1 MFVNKIL
8 IFLKKAKTAILI
20 SRNKSLFYILILLNI
35 PSAIFIILISS
46 IYKIR
51 IGELEIRAIGHCS
64 ISIEIF
70 LGELELNLHKKN
82 SKHIWFINDS
92 NNFFERKISNHFL
105 LEKWKEKIL
114 IGPRFIFEPLF
125 YIFRFLRKFSIGNH
139 FLIPYRHWL
148 DHSNEKPWQI
158 VDIHN
163 VLGKTSP
170 QIRFSDKEEE
180 IGKNYLEKYGLEKEK
195 YICFFARTS
204 EFRQDESKSIR
215 DSDIRTQIYG
225 IEKLCNENNLKAV
238 RLGYSPKTKLD
249 IKNKNIIDYSN
260 SQDRSDFLDFYLG
273 FNCKFIVGT
282 SSGGCFIPM
291 MNRKKLLCIDL
302 GNPGQVSHWT
312 ASMVPLVLLKRFKL
326 KKTNEYLTF
335 KESFNL
341 KMHYEEFWFSKRN
354 LDIYSWEDN
363 SYSQIY
369 DSLIEMLCYVNN
381 SIILNFDPILQN
393 KFNKIFEKYTKYS
406 FNSYISPSFLKKNLN
421 LLD

>member
-204 EFRQDESKSIR
+204 EFRNDQFKSVR
-215 DSDIRTQIYG
+215 DSDVKTQLYG

-273 FNCKFIVGT
+273 FNCKFIVGS
-282 SSGGCFIPM
+282 SSGGCYIPM
-291 MNRKKLLCIDL
+291 MNRKKLLLINYGDIGSL
-302 GNPGQVSHWT
+302 NHITNSMIPLILPKKIKEKATDEFINYST
-312 ASMVPLVLLKRFKL
+312 AFKIGL
-326 KKTNEYLTF
+326 MKKDSPPHDMQLIVVDNNEIEICNAIF
-335 KESFNL
+335 E
-341 KMHYEEFWFSKRN
+341 M
-354 LDIYSWEDN
+354 N
-363 SYSQIY
+363 SYIDKGSF
-369 DSLIEMLCYVNN
+369 
-381 SIILNFDPILQN
+381 LNFNDILQN
-393 KFNKIFEKYTKYS
+393 KFKSIFKNHYNFFPSSTKVSNY
-406 FNSYISPSFLKKNLN
+406 FLENNKNLLN
-421 LLD
+421 